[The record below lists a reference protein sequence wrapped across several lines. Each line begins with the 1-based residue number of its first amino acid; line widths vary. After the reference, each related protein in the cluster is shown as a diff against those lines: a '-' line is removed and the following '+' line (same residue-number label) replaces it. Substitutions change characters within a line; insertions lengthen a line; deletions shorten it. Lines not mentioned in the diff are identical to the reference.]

1 MLSMRS
7 PATVIR
13 IWRAGSSGVIA
24 LVALRLLVDGEL
36 SAADIDELCWV
47 AAQSE
52 IASWH
57 RR

>member
-1 MLSMRS
+1 MRS